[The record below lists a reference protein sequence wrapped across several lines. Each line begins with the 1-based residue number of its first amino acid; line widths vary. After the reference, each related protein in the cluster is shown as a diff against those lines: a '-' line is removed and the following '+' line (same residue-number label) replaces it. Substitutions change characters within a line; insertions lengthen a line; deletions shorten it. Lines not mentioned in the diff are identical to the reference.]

1 MAKLEKS
8 IRKKSLIFL
17 NITKAGI
24 PDRMKQ
30 NIYSFFH
37 TFYYVTIIIDQQD
50 KIALRGQNWD
60 NLYDKNS
67 LNKFQIFYLHFCH

>member
-1 MAKLEKS
+1 
-8 IRKKSLIFL
+8 
-17 NITKAGI
+17 
-24 PDRMKQ
+24 MKQ